1 MKCFVQAFFSLRKC
15 ANRVDPDFD
24 REDPDKQGIPFDRVQ
39 ALAYIRVEAYS
50 GVQKSL
56 GLLVKAVFGSFT

>member
-1 MKCFVQAFFSLRKC
+1 MRKC